1 MSPKKVRKKLA
12 MKTKHIIALKGPIN
26 VGKSTTIR
34 KVFALLKEAYPT
46 AQIQII
52 NPIGIEIT
60 VSIDVDITVIIEING
75 TSIGIES
82 RGDAPPYHD
91 RLIESIER
99 FKKAKCSIIICATR
113 TSGISVTTVENFQ
126 REQPEFTLVWYHNK
140 AEPQVNLREQRDDAM
155 AQTIFKQIQNA
166 LNTP

>member
-1 MSPKKVRKKLA
+1 

-34 KVFALLKEAYPT
+34 KVFVLLKEAYPS
-46 AQIQII
+46 AHIHII
-52 NPIGIEIT
+52 NPVDIEIT
-60 VSIDVDITVIIEING
+60 VTIDVDITVIIEING

-99 FKKAKCSIIICATR
+99 FKKAKCSIIVCATR
-113 TSGISVTTVENFQ
+113 TSGVSVNTIENFL
-126 REQPEFTLVWYHNK
+126 REQPEFTPTWHPK
-140 AEPQVNLREQRDDAM
+140 TSEPQENLRDQRNDAM
-155 AQTIFKQIQNA
+155 AQIIFKQIQQA
-166 LNTP
+166 LTNP